1 MAPNRKNISSLLE
14 TLSSNDLQSL
24 QNTVQPKF
32 LPLTHPKEEQQQ
44 PKPETQQV
52 ESVSYWDWSPE
63 VEQEPID
70 LFSAA
75 SIQSNLIQAANA
87 ITESESQRVADHDDY
102 WADQSLAPTV
112 PVTQPQHIECSYWQ
126 WPAEQD
132 SKKATIDRILAEE
145 RAYELVS
152 GATTEATEIA
162 AETPVSC
169 HVEPSK
175 VANNSYWIWQ
185 SLQVA
190 AHTLDASHPSNKYW
204 DWDAQAAQVQSPL
217 QALLEYEAAREFLT
231 AANIVRQ
238 LQESQPVEAHRALQ
252 ASSDDYWSD
261 CQANQYWDMP
271 AAAVVSTGQGYW
283 DM

>member
-1 MAPNRKNISSLLE
+1 MAPNRKSVASLGQSI
-14 TLSSNDLQSL
+14 SSNDLQSL

-44 PKPETQQV
+44 PKPEAQQV
-52 ESVSYWDWSPE
+52 ESISYWDWSPE
-63 VEQEPID
+63 VEQEPIG
-70 LFSAA
+70 LFSA
-75 SIQSNLIQAANA
+75 SNIQSNLIQAANA
-87 ITESESQRVADHDDY
+87 ITESESQQVADHDDY
-102 WADQSLAPTV
+102 WADLSHFIASPA
-112 PVTQPQHIECSYWQ
+112 TQRIECSYWQ

-152 GATTEATEIA
+152 GASTEATEIA

-175 VANNSYWIWQ
+175 VANDSYWIWQ
-185 SLQVA
+185 SQQVA
-190 AHTLDASHPSNKYW
+190 AHTLDASHPSNNYW

>member
-1 MAPNRKNISSLLE
+1 MAPNRKNIASLLE

-32 LPLTHPKEEQQQ
+32 LPLTHPKAEQQQ
-44 PKPETQQV
+44 PKPQTQQV

-63 VEQEPID
+63 VEQEPVD

-75 SIQSNLIQAANA
+75 NIQSNLIQAANA
-87 ITESESQRVADHDDY
+87 ITESESQQVADHDDY
-102 WADQSLAPTV
+102 WTDQSQV
-112 PVTQPQHIECSYWQ
+112 PAALVTQPQHVECFYWE

-152 GATTEATEIA
+152 GATTEATESA
-162 AETPVSC
+162 AETPVSR
-169 HVEPSK
+169 HVEPFK
-175 VANNSYWIWQ
+175 VANDTYWTWQ
-185 SLQVA
+185 SHQVA
-190 AHTLDASHPSNKYW
+190 AHTLDASHPSNNYW
-204 DWDAQAAQVQSPL
+204 DWDVQAEQVQSPL
-217 QALLEYEAAREFLT
+217 QALLEYEAVREFLT

-238 LQESQPVEAHRALQ
+238 LQESQPVEVSCALQ
-252 ASSDDYWSD
+252 ASSDDYWSE
-261 CQANQYWDMP
+261 CQADQYWDMP
-271 AAAVVSTGQGYW
+271 AVAVVSTGQGYW

>member
-1 MAPNRKNISSLLE
+1 V
-14 TLSSNDLQSL
+14 QSL

-32 LPLTHPKEEQQQ
+32 LPLTDPKEEQQQ
-44 PKPETQQV
+44 SKPEAQQV
-52 ESVSYWDWSPE
+52 ESITYWDWSPE
-63 VEQEPID
+63 VKQEPVD

-75 SIQSNLIQAANA
+75 NIQSNLMQAATTAN
-87 ITESESQRVADHDDY
+87 TESESQQVADYDDY
-102 WADQSLAPTV
+102 WADLFQFIASPA
-112 PVTQPQHIECSYWQ
+112 TQRIECSYWE

-152 GATTEATEIA
+152 GATTEATESA
-162 AETPVSC
+162 AETPVSR

-175 VANNSYWIWQ
+175 VANDTYWTWQ
-185 SLQVA
+185 SQHVA
-190 AHTLDASHPSNKYW
+190 AYTLDASHPSNHYW

-217 QALLEYEAAREFLT
+217 QALIEYEAAREFLT

-238 LQESQPVEAHRALQ
+238 LQESQPVEAPRALQ
-252 ASSDDYWSD
+252 ASSDDYWSE
-261 CQANQYWDMP
+261 CQAYQYWDMP
-271 AAAVVSTGQGYW
+271 AAAVVSTVQGYW